1 MKKEKIF
8 YMDAHL
14 IGSSP
19 FIMKEL
25 ILRGYQIRAIS
36 SLSPEEQQQDQLNYQ
51 RIEKAVAI
59 TERTSGNIKWN

>member
-1 MKKEKIF
+1 MKKEKIV

-25 ILRGYQIRAIS
+25 ILRGYHIRAIS
-36 SLSPEEQQQDQLNYQ
+36 ILSPNEQLNYQ
-51 RIEKAVAI
+51 HIEKAVAI